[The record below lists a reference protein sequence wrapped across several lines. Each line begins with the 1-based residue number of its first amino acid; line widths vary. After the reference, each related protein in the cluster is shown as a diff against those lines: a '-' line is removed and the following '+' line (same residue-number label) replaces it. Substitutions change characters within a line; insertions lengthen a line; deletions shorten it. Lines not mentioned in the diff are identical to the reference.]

1 MSQNFQPLRG
11 FRDLMG
17 EDVARLA
24 QVESV
29 AIKVL
34 QGYGYNEIRLP
45 LLEVTSLFDR
55 SIGESTD
62 TVSKEMYTFEL
73 RDGSQVSLRPEATAS
88 CVRAL
93 LDSGAIRGSRP
104 KWWYAG
110 PMFRHEKPQRGRFR
124 QFYQVG
130 AEAFGYG
137 DPDIDVEMICITA
150 DLLNALGVL
159 ESAQLEVNTLGSPP
173 SRQAYRKALV
183 QYLEPVRSRLDADS
197 QHRLH
202 VNPLRI
208 LDSKTESTQELLQDG
223 PDLHDYLDPDS
234 RSRFDE
240 LLDRLEESGVR
251 FTVRR
256 DLVRGLDYYT
266 HTVFEW
272 TSHELGSQKQ
282 IGGGGRYDGLA
293 TLLGSSQDIPAVG
306 FSMGLDR
313 IGLLLSQ
320 KGGVTNSD
328 GLDIYVVELGDS
340 NRSYATGIARSLRE
354 TGRFRVREHQGGGKI
369 KNRMREA
376 DRSGARWALII
387 GDAERDAQ
395 TVGLKW
401 LREERPQDTVPA
413 SGLLEYMSSA
423 LERVP

>member
-150 DLLNALGVL
+150 DLLNALGEL
-159 ESAQLEVNTLGSPP
+159 ESAQ
-173 SRQAYRKALV
+173 
-183 QYLEPVRSRLDADS
+183 
-197 QHRLH
+197 
-202 VNPLRI
+202 
-208 LDSKTESTQELLQDG
+208 
-223 PDLHDYLDPDS
+223 
-234 RSRFDE
+234 
-240 LLDRLEESGVR
+240 
-251 FTVRR
+251 
-256 DLVRGLDYYT
+256 
-266 HTVFEW
+266 
-272 TSHELGSQKQ
+272 
-282 IGGGGRYDGLA
+282 
-293 TLLGSSQDIPAVG
+293 
-306 FSMGLDR
+306 
-313 IGLLLSQ
+313 
-320 KGGVTNSD
+320 
-328 GLDIYVVELGDS
+328 
-340 NRSYATGIARSLRE
+340 
-354 TGRFRVREHQGGGKI
+354 
-369 KNRMREA
+369 
-376 DRSGARWALII
+376 
-387 GDAERDAQ
+387 
-395 TVGLKW
+395 
-401 LREERPQDTVPA
+401 
-413 SGLLEYMSSA
+413 
-423 LERVP
+423 